1 MRTAL
6 ALITALCV
14 TSGLAACGGSG
25 APGGGG
31 TATSAKADFA
41 TLLKFSQCMRAHG
54 LPNFPDP
61 GAGGGL
67 QFTPSSGMNPQSPA
81 VQAAQKACRK
91 LMPGGGPG
99 GPIKATHA
107 QFVAALAFAREL
119 APVHARPRRAAL
131 SRSGVVHPG
140 RVGPDHLPARD
151 DVQARAG
158 DGPAVAGVPAG
169 RLPLWDPAAAATQ
182 LTRAGGRR
190 QPPITCRQWP
200 ISPSYSTER
209 VISRYSA
216 SVTASRLCPGA
227 Q

>member
-107 QFVAALAFAREL
+107 QFVAALAFARCM
-119 APVHARPRRAAL
+119 RA
-131 SRSGVVHPG
+131 H
-140 RVGPDHLPARD
+140 
-151 DVQARAG
+151 
-158 DGPAVAGVPAG
+158 GVPHFPDPVSSIPAG
-169 RLPLWDPAAAATQ
+169 SGPIISLRGMMFKPGPGMDPRSPAFQQAASHCGIRLP
-182 LTRAGGRR
+182 
-190 QPPITCRQWP
+190 PP
-200 ISPSYSTER
+200 PS
-209 VISRYSA
+209 
-216 SVTASRLCPGA
+216 
-227 Q
+227 